1 MDNFITILI
10 DNKDLGNRIDL
21 VIKEKNTQFS
31 RTQLQKLIDKRKVFF
46 NDEIVSHRSFKIKK
60 EGKILIKIP
69 EIKKLEVEAQNIKL
83 DVIFENNDY
92 IIVNKP
98 SGMVVHPGAGNI
110 RDTLVN
116 ALLFHCKDSLSGIGG
131 IERPGIIHRL
141 DKMTSGIVIAAKNDL
156 SHQYISTQFK
166 SRSVQKYYEAF
177 VWNKLKQKKGKI
189 INNIKRSPFNRKKMS
204 ITNENNGKKAIT
216 EYELIK
222 EYKISENLVVS
233 WVSVR
238 ILTGRTHQIRVH
250 FSEMG
255 NHLVGDALYKKKK
268 INLINENFYKPS
280 NIIYELEKK
289 GRQAL
294 HAKEISI
301 YDPADNVKKKY
312 TTNLPSDLISLKEF
326 LKSL

>member
-1 MDNFITILI
+1 M
-10 DNKDLGNRIDL
+10 GNRIDL

-289 GRQAL
+289 GKQAL

-301 YDPADNVKKKY
+301 YDPADKEKKKY

>member
-1 MDNFITILI
+1 M
-10 DNKDLGNRIDL
+10 GNRIDL

-46 NDEIVSHRSFKIKK
+46 NDEIVSNRSFKIKK

-177 VWNKLKQKKGKI
+177 VWNKLKKKKGKI

-255 NHLVGDALYKKKK
+255 NHLIGDALYKKKK
-268 INLINENFYKPS
+268 INLINKNFYKPS

-326 LKSL
+326 LKSF